1 MLILSRRPSESV
13 LIGDEVTVTVLSI
26 KGNQVRFGIDAPRDV
41 AVDREEI
48 WERKHGQEQ
57 QPAVPAEL
65 STKTT

>member
-26 KGNQVRFGIDAPRDV
+26 KGNQVRFGIAAPRNV
-41 AVDREEI
+41 TVDREEV

-57 QPAVPAEL
+57 PAAPAEL
-65 STKTT
+65 SAKTT